1 MPVFSRFNLL
11 LVKKHGF
18 TLVELLVSFAIAMF
32 ILSSFY
38 LMHSTYQNRLIK
50 MIQKARGQQAVRLLL
65 TKMRQELKS
74 ATKVEI
80 VENPI
85 GIGLPNSAVKIYMGT
100 TNTRPYDGYAV
111 QYAFDKARYAI
122 KFSEYKK
129 ETELLREYYF
139 LGGLTQI
146 MDFYVHQTS
155 LNEQILTQKHK
166 IDVQVDYFDAVNN
179 EKGGGELKRPMM
191 ARLTVYPRATNMFL
205 RIDVPQD

>member
-1 MPVFSRFNLL
+1 MPVPELFKNGRRA
-11 LVKKHGF
+11 F
-18 TLVELLVSFAIAMF
+18 TLIELLVSFAIAMF
-32 ILSSFY
+32 ILSTFY
-38 LMHSTYQNRLIK
+38 LMHSSYQNRLVK

-80 VENPI
+80 LENPLSP
-85 GIGLPNSAVKIYMGT
+85 GLNYSAVKIYMGA
-100 TNTRPYDGYAV
+100 TNIRRYEGYAV
-111 QYAFDKARYAI
+111 QYAFDKEKSAI
-122 KFSEYKK
+122 KFSEYEK
-129 ETELLREYYF
+129 ENELIRDYYF

-166 IDVQVDYFDAVNN
+166 VDVQVDYYDAVSNVKENN
-179 EKGGGELKRPMM
+179 QEQLRPMM